1 MISLLESK
9 VAVVTGSTDGIGWA
23 TAQIL
28 AECGATVVLNG
39 RKNDGRLQERAEQ
52 LSAVSKQPAKAIGAD
67 ARNPN
72 EVSELYR
79 HVHSTYRRLDV
90 LVANAGVLGDA
101 RIGMIAEEML
111 DDTLQTNLCGAIR
124 HIQSAARLMTRSKS
138 GSIIAMS
145 SIIGVR
151 GNEGQVVYAAS
162 KAGIIG
168 VVRSAAKELAPHG
181 IRVNALAPGYIDTK
195 MIGHLPT
202 TVHEDRVRSIP
213 LDRPGTAREV
223 ATCAAFLAS
232 DLASYVTGQV
242 LGVDGGMT
250 I

>member
-1 MISLLESK
+1 M
-9 VAVVTGSTDGIGWA
+9 TGATDGIGWA
-23 TAQIL
+23 TAQML

-39 RKNDGRLQERAEQ
+39 RKSDERLHERAEQ
-52 LSAVSKQPAKAIGAD
+52 LSVVSKQPVRAIGAD
-67 ARNPN
+67 ARSPG
-72 EVSELYR
+72 EVTELYR
-79 HVHSTYRRLDV
+79 NVRSMHRRLDV
-90 LVANAGVLGDA
+90 LVANAGVLGDG

-124 HIQSAARLMTRSKS
+124 HIQSAARLMTRGKS

-168 VVRSAAKELAPHG
+168 VVRSAAKELARHG

-195 MIGHLPT
+195 MISHLPT
-202 TVHEDRVRSIP
+202 NVHEDRLRSIP

-242 LGVDGGMT
+242 LGVDGGMA